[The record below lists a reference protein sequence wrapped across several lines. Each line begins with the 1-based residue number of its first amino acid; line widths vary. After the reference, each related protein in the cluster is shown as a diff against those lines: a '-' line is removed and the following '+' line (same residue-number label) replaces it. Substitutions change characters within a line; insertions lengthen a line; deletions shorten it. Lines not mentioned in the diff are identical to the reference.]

1 MTQTASPA
9 PQQSPRI
16 WLITG
21 VSSGFGQHLV
31 EQALAAGDFV
41 VGTVRKAEQLQ
52 AFQERYPDRAQAV
65 LMDVNDHA
73 QVAKAVQEIVQRHG
87 RIDVLVNNAGYGLFG
102 AIEEVSMAEARAQME
117 TNFFGALAVTQ
128 AVLPI
133 MRAQKSGR
141 IVQISS
147 MAGLRSG
154 PGYGIYNASKHALE
168 GFSEALALEVE
179 PLGIKVIL
187 VEPGPFRTHWA
198 GGSSQTAAV
207 SIADYAPTAHARINQ
222 IQGYSGNQ
230 PGDPA
235 KGAQLIVQV
244 VGTANP
250 PLRLPLGQIA
260 IEQIRNK
267 MAQVLADLKVYE
279 AESIA
284 TAFDVAA

>member
-147 MAGLRSG
+147 MGGIRSG
-154 PGYGIYNASKHALE
+154 PGIGIYNASKYALE
-168 GFSEALALEVE
+168 GFSEALAREVE

-198 GGSSQTAAV
+198 GKSSQPAAV

-222 IQGYSGNQ
+222 IQSGNR

-235 KGAQLIVQV
+235 RGAQLIVQV
-244 VGTANP
+244 VGAANP

-260 IEQIRNK
+260 IEYIRNK